1 MTKMQVITKI
11 ENLGVLNGLL
21 TPKQFENIQKDTLKN
36 VVSFYSKLLAN
47 IIKPLGMPSAVV
59 GSLSIEKLETLAQNF
74 ISSVKVA
81 QTDNKN
87 RKASGRQI
95 AVINAVNSGAI
106 EFPISAKEFKNI
118 ICGFYAIQ
126 YFDLKGNIPTN
137 FQAVETLAIAEI
149 ITTLDGVDIKTAL
162 TELEKNGNFAG
173 ANSYSPKH
181 RLSTFNSDV
190 FPFTLTRSKTDGL
203 IHYALK

>member
-11 ENLGVLNGLL
+11 ENLGGVTAQELENFKKEKLSLIVIYYQTLL
-21 TPKQFENIQKDTLKN
+21 TNL
-36 VVSFYSKLLAN
+36 
-47 IIKPLGMPSAVV
+47 IKPLGMPSAVV
-59 GSLSIEKLETLAQNF
+59 DSLSIEKLETLAQNF
-74 ISSVKVA
+74 ISNVKVA

-149 ITTLDGVDIKTAL
+149 IETLDGVDIKTAL